1 VPDAQLIVVRG
12 GEDCAFGAFSL
23 KVIPTIHSALFHK
36 HYFSSRLA
44 GNAPLGL
51 KAPLKAGDFVE
62 GQSVAYLLRLAG
74 HEVLAMGS
82 MNYVSGELIRRQ
94 VFNAM

>member
-1 VPDAQLIVVRG
+1 M
-12 GEDCAFGAFSL
+12 
-23 KVIPTIHSALFHK
+23 IPTIHSALFHK

>member
-1 VPDAQLIVVRG
+1 
-12 GEDCAFGAFSL
+12 
-23 KVIPTIHSALFHK
+23 
-36 HYFSSRLA
+36 
-44 GNAPLGL
+44 L